1 MKTFRQKN
9 AYSCHGIVGMRREL
23 AVMLFLIMGILPMMA
38 TAIIPLG
45 QYARKA
51 TNVKAF
57 FALRS
62 SQEGPGADWYANT
75 YDDSAWETVPM
86 PISRTADLF
95 YYNTDWTTEN
105 NNGSYW
111 VRYHFN
117 LSSVNTEA
125 DYYYYTYHD
134 DESTAYINGVQ
145 FYNNGSVGS
154 GTVTKL
160 SADAVAALKK
170 GDNVIA
176 VYVSNSG
183 GGGCYLDFGL
193 YAFSTVEQRI
203 KDNSPLSYT
212 IVNDPNFPWIVDAG
226 DPQGVVN
233 GNRGTGNTTSDL
245 TITYSSTKQ
254 TEFAFDWKS
263 YDRNSHYLKIIID
276 GEEREM
282 VRHNSNWSEKRYYL
296 PAGSHTVQF
305 RDTVGNY
312 NSNDNW
318 TCIKNVRVTEIQP
331 LKNVLLTSRSKSMT
345 FVNDSEYPWIQAGK
359 NAQNTT
365 SGLAN
370 TGSKFYTTVNV
381 TKTSCLNF
389 QRIITGSN
397 NSESR
402 YSLSFFVNGNQFLK
416 EWGVD
421 PFADFHTV
429 LEPGTYT
436 LEWRDTTLNNT
447 ATHISRIRNV
457 ELYDN
462 WITCEL
468 AKAGTLGVEALYQV
482 DVLNDVEML
491 KVVGPMNDA
500 DWTTIKNM
508 GNLAALDLSEAQFN
522 ILPSYV
528 FDGKSLLASVILPEG
543 LQTIGE
549 YAFRGTGL
557 RKIRIPTTV
566 TSIERYAFSGTPIYQ
581 LTIPQNAQL
590 QTIKNNA
597 FRECTLLKT
606 VSFGSN
612 SQLQTIEQYA
622 FYNCTT
628 LESFTMPNTVTYL
641 GNFVLKN
648 CKNLKTLWL
657 SNGLKELLTDAF
669 HTCSALEEVHFPA
682 NLEKIAQGCFANTTN
697 LRHIDLPATLKV
709 IGASAF
715 ASSGIESLVLPLQL
729 EQLAFYAFENCTNL
743 THVELPSYIQ
753 PADYNYDG
761 YRIYSNMYL
770 NFRGCTNL
778 KKIVSRSATP
788 PTIVEDPFSNCG
800 DKSQITLE
808 VPSFAVVNYK
818 LDSYWYQ
825 FGSIVEGDDI
835 DYWKLTS
842 DLSLTNNRRMNG
854 KPDVDLYF
862 DGKLTV
868 GGSAPMQMGTFNWF
882 VNESKPGVLFNTCEA
897 MTSDAMNTYF
907 SVNRNTWYFFTPVYD
922 VDLSKIEVSNDA
934 SYVIRYYD
942 SANRAANGTGAS
954 WKNVEGTTLKAGQ
967 GYIFHCNVDAVI
979 TFPAVN
985 ATQRANM
992 FKTTDVTKTL
1002 TAYTAE
1008 SSANRN
1014 WNYVGNPYPSYY
1026 DIYYMDFTAPITV
1039 WTGSTYRAYSIA
1051 DDDFVLRPMQSF
1063 FVQKPDAVSNIV
1075 FHQEGRQL
1083 TSAIERASYVKANR
1097 AKAQSTRY
1105 LFDIQVQQDD
1115 QTDETR
1121 VVLNG
1126 EASPLYE
1133 LGRDA
1138 SKFMSFAPDVPQL
1151 FTLDSE
1157 GVNYAINERPIS
1169 SEHVIL
1175 AYTAT
1180 KAGTLTISARRTDGD
1195 LFLHD
1200 HLLNKTV
1207 NLSNEEYQ
1215 FDTEVTNGA
1224 DISRFTL
1231 SFNVMDN
1238 ADGLATIDTEA
1249 KAFVS
1254 GANGMLSVNAAAGSA
1269 ITVCRL
1275 DGSVVFQ
1282 GKATGKQQKLS
1293 LPSGAYI
1300 VKVGR
1305 STFKTLLY

>member
-9 AYSCHGIVGMRREL
+9 AHAYHGIAGMRREL
-23 AVMLFLIMGILPMMA
+23 AAMLFLLMGVLPMMA

-57 FALRS
+57 YALRS

-75 YDDSAWETVPM
+75 YDDSAWETVAM
-86 PISRTADLF
+86 PLSCQDGLF
-95 YYNTDWTTEN
+95 YYNTDWTVN
-105 NNGSYW
+105 YSSYW

-117 LSSVNTEA
+117 LKSVDTEA
-125 DYYYYTYHD
+125 DYYYYSYND

-145 FYNNGSVGS
+145 IYNAGCGS
-154 GTVTKL
+154 GVVKL
-160 SADAVAALKK
+160 SAEAVATLKK

-176 VYVSNSG
+176 VYVSDSG
-183 GGGCYLDFGL
+183 GGCMNLDFGL
-193 YAFSTVEQRI
+193 YAFSSFEDRI

-212 IVNDPNFPWIVDAG
+212 IVNDPNYPWIVDAG
-226 DPQGVVN
+226 DPQGVIN

-263 YDRNSHYLKIIID
+263 YDRNSHYLKIIVD
-276 GEEREM
+276 GEERETI
-282 VRHNSNWSEKRYYL
+282 RHNSSWTEKRYYL
-296 PAGSHTVQF
+296 PAGSHTIQF

-318 TCIKNVRVTEIQP
+318 TCIKNVRVLEIQP
-331 LKNVLLTSRSKSMT
+331 LKNVLLTPRSKSLN
-345 FVNDSEYPWIQAGK
+345 FVNDPEHPWIQAGK

-365 SGLAN
+365 SGMAN
-370 TGSKFYTTVNV
+370 TGSKFTTTVKV
-381 TKTSCLNF
+381 TTTSILNF
-389 QRIITGSN
+389 QRSINGSSN
-397 NSESR
+397 YESN
-402 YSLSFFVNGNQFLK
+402 YNLSFFVNGNQFLK
-416 EWGVD
+416 EWGVG
-421 PFADFHTV
+421 PFTDFHTV

-436 LEWRDTTLNNT
+436 LEWRDTTLNT
-447 ATHISRIRNV
+447 THTHLSRIRNV
-457 ELYDN
+457 ELYDS

-482 DVLNDVEML
+482 NVLNDVEML

-508 GNLAALDLSEAQFN
+508 GNLAALDLSEAQFDV
-522 ILPSYV
+522 LPSYA
-528 FDGKSLLASVILPEG
+528 FDGKSLISSVILPEG

-549 YAFRGTGL
+549 YAFRGTSI

-566 TSIERYAFSGTPIYQ
+566 TEIQRYAFAGTPVNQ
-581 LTIPQNAQL
+581 LTIPKNAQL
-590 QTIKNNA
+590 QVIRNNA
-597 FRECTLLKT
+597 FRDCTWLKT
-606 VSFGSN
+606 VTFGSG
-612 SQLQTIEQYA
+612 SHLETIEEYA
-622 FYNCTT
+622 FYNCNI
-628 LESFTMPNTVTYL
+628 LESFTMPNTVTAL
-641 GNFVLKN
+641 GRSAFLY
-648 CKNLKTLWL
+648 CRSMKTVWI
-657 SNGLKELLTDAF
+657 SNGIKELHPESF
-669 HTCSALEEVHFPA
+669 HTCSALEEVHFPV
-682 NLEKIAQGCFANTTN
+682 NLEKIAQACFAYTN
-697 LRHIDLPATLKV
+697 SLRHIDLPASLKV
-709 IGASAF
+709 IGQSAF
-715 ASSGIESLVLPLQL
+715 TSCGIDSLVLPLQL
-729 EQLAFYAFENCTNL
+729 EQLAFYSFESCPNL
-743 THVELPSYIQ
+743 TYIELPSYIQ
-753 PADYNYDG
+753 PADYYYDG
-761 YRIYSNMYL
+761 YRIYSYFYY
-770 NFRGCTNL
+770 NFRNCTNL

-788 PTIVEDPFSNCG
+788 PSIVADPFENCG
-800 DKSQITLE
+800 DKSQITLV

-818 LDSYWYQ
+818 LDTYWYQ
-825 FGSIVEGDDI
+825 FGSIIEGDDI

-854 KPDVDLYF
+854 KPNVDLYF

-868 GGSAPMQMGTFNWF
+868 GGSAPMEMGTFNWF
-882 VNESKPGVLFNTCEA
+882 VNESNPGVLFNTCDA

-922 VDLSKIEVSNDA
+922 VALSKIKVSNDA
-934 SYVIRYYD
+934 SYVFRYYD

-954 WKNVEGTTLKAGQ
+954 WKNVEETTLKAGQ

-979 TFPAVN
+979 TFPAAN
-985 ATQRANM
+985 ATQRAKM

-1063 FVQKPDAVSNIV
+1063 FVQKPDAVSKIV

-1083 TSAIERASYVKANR
+1083 TNEIERASYVKASQT
-1097 AKAQSTRY
+1097 AAQSSRY
-1105 LFDIQVQQDD
+1105 LFDIQVEQEGM
-1115 QTDETR
+1115 TDETR

-1133 LGRDA
+1133 VGRDA

-1157 GVNYAINERPIS
+1157 GVYYAINERPVS
-1169 SEHVIL
+1169 SGQVSL

-1180 KAGTLTISARRTDGD
+1180 KAGTLTITARRTDGD

-1215 FDTEVTNGA
+1215 FYTEATNGA
-1224 DISRFTL
+1224 DITRFTL
-1231 SFNVMDN
+1231 TFNVKEE
-1238 ADGLATIDTEA
+1238 ADGLATIDTDA
-1249 KAFVS
+1249 KAIVS
-1254 GANGMLSVNAAAGSA
+1254 GANGILTVNAAAGQA

-1275 DGSVVFQ
+1275 DGSMVFQ
-1282 GKATGKQQKLS
+1282 GKATGKQQNLS